1 MLADDHELVRSGI
14 KRILEDVHGIDVIA
28 EAANGEQAVKLVRK
42 EKPDVVLMDVKMP
55 GIGGLEATRKIIKS
69 SPDTRVVA
77 VTVYD
82 NDPFPL
88 RLLEAGAIGYLTKG
102 CDVNEIINAIKSVH
116 MGKRY
121 LSPEIAQKL
130 ALTFLPGG
138 HPSPF
143 EALSQREMQVLMML
157 TQGKSIR
164 DISGYLCLSPKTV
177 STYRYRLHDKLGVG
191 NDVEMTHMAIRFGI
205 IEEVALH

>member
-1 MLADDHELVRSGI
+1 
-14 KRILEDVHGIDVIA
+14 
-28 EAANGEQAVKLVRK
+28 
-42 EKPDVVLMDVKMP
+42 MDIKMP
-55 GIGGLEATRKIIKS
+55 GIGGLEATRKITKS

-77 VTVYD
+77 VTIYD

-102 CDVNEIINAIKSVH
+102 CDVNDIIDAIKSVH

-138 HPSPF
+138 DPSPF
-143 EALSQREMQVLMML
+143 EALSQREMQVMIMI

-177 STYRYRLHDKLGVG
+177 STYRYRLHDKLGVD
-191 NDVEMTHMAIRFGI
+191 NDVEMTHLAFRHGV